1 MQRRNQSLIALL
13 VIAIS
18 ILSATVSARAAVI
31 GGALTTRD
39 GNPAPD
45 RQIHFENRVTGDIF
59 LVRTGSDG
67 RFSAGLPPGRYD
79 LREERGPIIHAAIAV
94 GANGQDLGKV
104 AEPAGGFWCHLFE
117 MEVLGPAIVKTS
129 APSTANLP
137 GNASETQSTDVPSVP
152 PG

>member
-1 MQRRNQSLIALL
+1 VQRRNQSLTALL

-18 ILSATVSARAAVI
+18 IFSATVSARAAVV

-45 RQIHFENRVTGDIF
+45 RQIHFGNRVTGDIF

-67 RFSAGLPPGRYD
+67 RFSADLPPGHYD
-79 LREERGPIIHAAIAV
+79 LREERGPIIRAAIAV
-94 GANGQDLGKV
+94 GASEQDLGKV
-104 AEPAGGFWCHLFE
+104 AEPAGGLWCHLFE
-117 MEVLGPAIVKTS
+117 MEVLGPAIVRTP

-137 GNASETQSTDVPSVP
+137 GNGSETQATDAPSAP
-152 PG
+152 PS